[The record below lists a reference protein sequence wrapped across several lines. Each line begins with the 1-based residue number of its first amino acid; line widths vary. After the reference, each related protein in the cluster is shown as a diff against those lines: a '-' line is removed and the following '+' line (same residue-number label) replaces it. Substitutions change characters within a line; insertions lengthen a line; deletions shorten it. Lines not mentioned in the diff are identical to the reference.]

1 MATETAAGRDQAAE
15 IREPEVIEGGAL
27 GALNRS
33 EIDVQIVTAKRYPR
47 SIVAFRRQAL
57 EMATLDEETAG
68 SMFYTLPRSGKT
80 IEGPSV
86 RLAEV
91 VGSAWGNLRYGARV
105 LELGEK
111 FLTAQ
116 GACFDLEKNIAI
128 QVEVRRRITDKQGRR
143 YNDDMLTVTANAACS
158 IALRQAVF
166 KVVPFA
172 YVKPIYEE
180 AKLVSIGKTLTME
193 QRRTRAL
200 EWFSKVGAG
209 ELKVLALLG
218 RKGVEDITVEDLVT
232 LQGLKTAIKDGD
244 TTVDDAFREVS
255 TPQASGPAPAT
266 PDPLVVKAQAS
277 PAAAAA
283 APGCTHPDV
292 PPSSL
297 SPGVTVACPKCGEEL
312 RGEAPAREPGSDDDT
327 PTPPA
332 AAQALTGTTA
342 ATQPAGTTTPR
353 QGRLREQ

>member
-1 MATETAAGRDQAAE
+1 VATETTVTGNGADQAHETE
-15 IREPEVIEGGAL
+15 IVEGGAL
-27 GALNRS
+27 GALNRA
-33 EIDVQIVTAKRYPR
+33 EIDVQITTAKRYPR

-158 IALRQAVF
+158 IALRQAIF

-172 YVKPIYEE
+172 YVKGVYDE

-200 EWFSKVGAG
+200 EWFSKVGAT
-209 ELKVLALLG
+209 EPKVLALLG
-218 RKGVEDITVEDLVT
+218 RKGIEDITVEDLVS

-255 TPQASGPAPAT
+255 TPQAAGPAPAT
-266 PDPLVVKAQAS
+266 PDPLVAKAQAAATAPDPLVAKAQDS
-277 PAAAAA
+277 TPAS
-283 APGCTHPDV
+283 APRDCPHLKIPPSRIEALPLGKSLVCPDCGQELTREREPGEDADDV
-292 PPSSL
+292 PPAKGQRRL
-297 SPGVTVACPKCGEEL
+297 GE
-312 RGEAPAREPGSDDDT
+312 
-327 PTPPA
+327 
-332 AAQALTGTTA
+332 
-342 ATQPAGTTTPR
+342 
-353 QGRLREQ
+353 